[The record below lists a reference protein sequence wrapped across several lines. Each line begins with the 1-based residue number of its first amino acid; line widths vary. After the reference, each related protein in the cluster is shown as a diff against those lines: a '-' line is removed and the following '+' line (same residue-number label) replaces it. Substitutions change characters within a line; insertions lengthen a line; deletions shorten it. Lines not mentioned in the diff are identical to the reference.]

1 MAQKFA
7 VRRCAFL
14 ERAWRRGDA
23 SDRSAERQQIAMN
36 ALFFVVVV
44 GFFSPSLIDSSTAAL
59 FLKIAPRPAGATRS
73 GTDRVHARKCD
84 ES

>member
-44 GFFSPSLIDSSTAAL
+44 GFF
-59 FLKIAPRPAGATRS
+59 
-73 GTDRVHARKCD
+73 
-84 ES
+84 